1 MYESSPPNRGAD
13 RTIPEFKLNFIRE
26 EIKCKSVSVPFRL
39 PILPSSMRS
48 SSQSS
53 RASRMKRAPSWLQ
66 VIEENKND
74 KSNLMVV
81 MQKAQDIYGY
91 LPIEVQKEIARGL
104 DVSLEEVYGVSTFY
118 SQFSLTPKG
127 KYNIS
132 ICLGT
137 ACYVKGADKVLDRLV
152 AKLGIQPE
160 ECTPDGV
167 FSLTAC
173 RCIGA
178 CGLAPVLTVNE
189 DVYGRLVPEDVDK
202 ILAKYTA

>member
-1 MYESSPPNRGAD
+1 MQKRISN
-13 RTIPEFKLNFIRE
+13 L
-26 EIKCKSVSVPFRL
+26 PFRDTAEQHAEL
-39 PILPSSMRS
+39 V
-48 SSQSS
+48 
-53 RASRMKRAPSWLQ
+53 A
-66 VIEENKND
+66 VIESLKGQ
-74 KSNLMVV
+74 KGAV
-81 MQKAQDIYGY
+81 MPALQEAQEIYGY
-91 LPIEVQKEIARGL
+91 LPIEVQKEIAKGL

-160 ECTPDGV
+160 ECTADGLY
-167 FSLTAC
+167 SLTAC